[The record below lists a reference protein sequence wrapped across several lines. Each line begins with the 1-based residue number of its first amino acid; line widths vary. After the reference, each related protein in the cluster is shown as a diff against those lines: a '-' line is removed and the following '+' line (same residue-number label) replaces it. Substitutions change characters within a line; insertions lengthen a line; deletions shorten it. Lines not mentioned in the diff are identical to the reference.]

1 VGVQVPPSVLIIREK
16 RGEPLSS
23 LLAIQCRECKETR
36 YKQDFAPSVGE
47 QRFATCDCGNI
58 KIGTKAMEGSFIP
71 WYVTVHYSDSA
82 PHIFQT
88 DKRRENKRR
97 KKVVVG
103 KENS

>member
-1 VGVQVPPSVLIIREK
+1 
-16 RGEPLSS
+16 LSS

-97 KKVVVG
+97 KEVVVG
-103 KENS
+103 KENSRQIIKSKIE